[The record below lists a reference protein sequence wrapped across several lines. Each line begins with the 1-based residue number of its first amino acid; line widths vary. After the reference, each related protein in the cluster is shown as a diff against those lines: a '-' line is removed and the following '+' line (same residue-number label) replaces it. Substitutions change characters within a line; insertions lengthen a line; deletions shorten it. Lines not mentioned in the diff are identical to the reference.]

1 MLMLL
6 IAFQSTTISSK
17 MADQPALLEAWSV
30 ADVASFLVLLAN
42 EAKLADFH
50 RASARCTAN
59 AIDGKTLRQLD
70 LSADDVHHD
79 YGLILGTVFAW
90 QIWGPLSF
98 STDVDLH
105 YLVPDSDDRATDLS
119 LLLASN
125 HKLAVGVGSAVSVFG
140 FADVYVVHGKLT
152 PADHFGGSWIAGGGL
167 EFRDT
172 YRLDR

>member
-42 EAKLADFH
+42 EAKLVDFH

-70 LSADDVHHD
+70 LSADL
-79 YGLILGTVFAW
+79 GLGSKARRF
-90 QIWGPLSF
+90 
-98 STDVDLH
+98 
-105 YLVPDSDDRATDLS
+105 YR
-119 LLLASN
+119 
-125 HKLAVGVGSAVSVFG
+125 SAVHRSDHSALYSWGDANVSRTAVH
-140 FADVYVVHGKLT
+140 ADSSKACERRGKAVS
-152 PADHFGGSWIAGGGL
+152 PAIAA
-167 EFRDT
+167 T
-172 YRLDR
+172 